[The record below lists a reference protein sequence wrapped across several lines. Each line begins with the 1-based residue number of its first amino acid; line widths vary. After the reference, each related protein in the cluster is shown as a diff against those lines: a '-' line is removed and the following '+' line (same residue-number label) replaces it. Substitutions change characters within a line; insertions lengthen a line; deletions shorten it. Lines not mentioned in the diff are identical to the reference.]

1 MLKLD
6 LSHFTPAL
14 VLGLTALLSAC
25 DKAEEKQVAAIAASA
40 AKEAFPMGNATATPT
55 VGDCENIP
63 NPKPADDSAAS
74 QATSVSQGVA
84 ARAACKKAAQAALDK
99 PNADLARIRE
109 IKEKEQADEASRKIS
124 EKEWGKRLNEGA
136 GKPIK
141 DYKY

>member
-1 MLKLD
+1 MLKPNQCNFSL
-6 LSHFTPAL
+6 AL
-14 VLGLTALLSAC
+14 VLALSGLLAGC

-40 AKEAFPMGNATATPT
+40 AQDAFPVGNASPALKA
-55 VGDCENIP
+55 GDCENIP
-63 NPKPADDSAAS
+63 NPKPTDDSAAS
-74 QATSVSQGVA
+74 QATAVSQGMA
-84 ARAACKKAAQAALDK
+84 ARAACKKAADAALEK